1 MMLIF
6 LVLVKEI
13 MEERKWVKEEE
24 DILKEF
30 LRKLVNLIGN
40 IIK

>member
-1 MMLIF
+1 
-6 LVLVKEI
+6 
-13 MEERKWVKEEE
+13 MEESKWVKEEE